1 MAESAGN
8 QTGLDP
14 ASSIASPDS
23 GAVGIEAGYGA
34 LKTGAGV
41 RLCSERTII
50 RMSGDDRASF
60 LHGMCSNDIKGLKP
74 GGLIAALF
82 LTERAH
88 LIAEAV
94 VWATADALLLEME
107 RSQWPAVRAHLER
120 FLVADDV
127 EMEESVAGAR
137 YGSVIQM
144 DGPRA
149 SEALAAAFGEPAAR
163 YGSVIQRVIQ
173 IDGPRASEAV
183 AAAFGEPA
191 ALTGAWRSG
200 EVDGGAL
207 VAQVTRWGKPAFTIL
222 TSDASASETVARL
235 IKAAGANQF
244 GQAGEVGQ
252 VIEVSLEAA
261 EIVRVESG
269 IARVGVDTNDKT
281 IALEARM
288 EPAISFSKGCYIGQE
303 TIERATAR
311 GALKRRLMGLQLDAS
326 RVPDADARVMLAG
339 KEVGHLTSPVCSPQ
353 LGVIGLG
360 ILHHSAWAPGTAVT
374 IHDADG
380 ELAALVSE
388 LPFASNR

>member
-137 YGSVIQM
+137 YGSVIQ
-144 DGPRA
+144 
-149 SEALAAAFGEPAAR
+149 
-163 YGSVIQRVIQ
+163 RVIQ

-222 TSDASASETVARL
+222 ISDASASETVARL

-374 IHDADG
+374 IHDTDG